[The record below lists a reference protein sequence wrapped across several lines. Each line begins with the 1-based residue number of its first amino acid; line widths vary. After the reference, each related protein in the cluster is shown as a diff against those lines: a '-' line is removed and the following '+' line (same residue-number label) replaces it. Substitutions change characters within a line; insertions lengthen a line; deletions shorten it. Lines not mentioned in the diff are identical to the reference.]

1 MNFLIAPNSF
11 KECSDSVGIADLFY
25 QNLSK
30 KLNAN
35 FIIKPIS
42 DGGDGFLNVCVDIFN
57 LKKLTYKISKPY
69 NDDLFTCEVGYDE
82 QNKSL
87 FIESARVLGM
97 RIIPKSKRKPGYINS
112 KGLGDLLKKIS
123 KDVESGRIAINKIFI
138 GIGGTGTNDL
148 GLGAASLFGLKLFR
162 DNKKLKIEPANYYTS
177 SQIIWDKTKLPF
189 KIISVIDVNNR
200 LLGKNGTVYT
210 YSLQKGATKEE
221 LPMLEKG
228 FFNVI
233 NLLKKKGMVKN
244 ERELSG
250 AGGGL
255 AAGLKIFFNSETI
268 TSRDFILKQPGVHKI
283 KKIDFVVTGEGFF
296 DKQSL
301 MEKGTGVI
309 IDHFKDKVEKIF
321 LCCGKID
328 SKIMKKLPKNVHS
341 IEFARYFKNDDESIK
356 QYKKAIKLASA
367 EITDQVN
374 QSVF

>member
-25 QNLSK
+25 QNLSE

-42 DGGDGFLNVCVDIFN
+42 DGGDGFLNVCADIFN
-57 LKKLTYKISKPY
+57 LKKLTYKISQPY
-69 NDDLFTCEVGYDE
+69 NDDLLNCEVGYDE

-87 FIESARVLGM
+87 FIESAIVLGM

-123 KDVESGRIAINKIFI
+123 KDVENGRVAINKIFI

-148 GLGAASLFGLKLFR
+148 SLGAASLFGLKLFR
-162 DNKKLKIEPANYYTS
+162 DDKELKIEPANYHTAS
-177 SQIIWDKTKLPF
+177 RIIWNKTKLPF
-189 KIISVIDVNNR
+189 KIISVIDVNNK
-200 LLGKNGTVYT
+200 LLGKDGTVYT
-210 YSLQKGATKEE
+210 YALQKGANKEE

-228 FFNVI
+228 FSNII

-268 TSRDFILKQPGVHKI
+268 TSRDFILKQLGVNKV
-283 KKIDFVVTGEGFF
+283 KKSDFVVTGEGFF

-309 IDHFKDKVEKIF
+309 IDHFKDKVGKIF

-328 SKIMKKLPKNVHS
+328 SKIIKKLPKNVHI
-341 IEFARYFKNDDESIK
+341 IELSRYFKNDKESIK
-356 QYKKAIKLASA
+356 QYKNAIKLAST
-367 EITDQVN
+367 EITEQVS